1 MPAATRLDGLLPIY
15 RTFTAASM
23 VRIGE
28 TRVARD
34 GIPSRAEWDCGFA
47 VGQCICTPQMAGP

>member
-1 MPAATRLDGLLPIY
+1 MPAAPRLDGLLPNLSAV
-15 RTFTAASM
+15 TASM

-34 GIPSRAEWDCGFA
+34 GIPSCAEWGCGCA
-47 VGQCICTPQMAGP
+47 VGQCICAPQMVGP